1 MRRAVIACALGCGLV
16 VAAATPGGVA
26 RADVGQLPLP
36 RTVSL
41 ADAPAMGD
49 PAARVVVIEFSDF
62 HCPFCRQ
69 HAREA
74 LPQIKKAYVETG
86 QVLYVFRHFPL
97 DTHPR
102 APDAAVAAMC
112 AARQGKFWQI
122 HDRFFAAPRPVQP
135 ADLEGHAR
143 AVGVNLPPFRT
154 CLKGIA
160 RTDVQTDAEE
170 ARHLGMMATPS
181 FLLGHND
188 GDNRMRPAGRM
199 AGAQPFEAF
208 KTAIDGLL
216 GK

>member
-1 MRRAVIACALGCGLV
+1 
-16 VAAATPGGVA
+16 
-26 RADVGQLPLP
+26 
-36 RTVSL
+36 
-41 ADAPAMGD
+41 MGD

-86 QVLYVFRHFPL
+86 QVLYVFRNFPL

-102 APDAAVAAMC
+102 A
-112 AARQGKFWQI
+112 
-122 HDRFFAAPRPVQP
+122 
-135 ADLEGHAR
+135 
-143 AVGVNLPPFRT
+143 
-154 CLKGIA
+154 
-160 RTDVQTDAEE
+160 DVQTDAEE
-170 ARHLGMMATPS
+170 ARRLGMMATPS

-208 KTAIDGLL
+208 KAAIDGLL